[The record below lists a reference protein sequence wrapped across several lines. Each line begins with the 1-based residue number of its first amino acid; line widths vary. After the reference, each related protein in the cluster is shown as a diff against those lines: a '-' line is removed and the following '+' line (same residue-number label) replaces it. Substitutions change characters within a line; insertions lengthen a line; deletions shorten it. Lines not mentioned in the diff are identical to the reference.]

1 MFKLYIMIA
10 VVGLVGGVVYGGY
23 AYYHDTQERISTL
36 QQNNA
41 KLEVAVQSKE
51 VALKEMTSS
60 FEKQQKLNKE
70 LSGKLQDAEKY
81 QDDLRSKLQKHDL
94 TRLSIGKPGMIEK
107 RINDDTKI
115 LFSDFE
121 SISSK

>member
-1 MFKLYIMIA
+1 MFKTYIIIA
-10 VVGLVGGVVYGGY
+10 VVGSMVATVGLL
-23 AYYHDTQERISTL
+23 YYRDTQKRISAL

-51 VALKEMTSS
+51 TALNEMTAN
-60 FEKQQKLNKE
+60 FEKQTRLNKE
-70 LSGKLQDAEKY
+70 LSGKLEDAEKY

-94 TRLSIGKPGMIEK
+94 TRLSIGKPGMMEK
-107 RINDDTKI
+107 RINDDTKK

-121 SISSK
+121 SITAK

>member
-1 MFKLYIMIA
+1 MFKTYIIIA
-10 VVGLVGGVVYGGY
+10 VVGSMVATVGLL
-23 AYYHDTQERISTL
+23 YYRDTQKRISTL

-51 VALKEMTSS
+51 AALNEMTAN
-60 FEKQQKLNKE
+60 FEKQARLNKE
-70 LSGKLQDAEKY
+70 LSDKLEDAEKY

-94 TRLSIGKPGMIEK
+94 TRLSIGKPGMMEK
-107 RINDDTKI
+107 RINDDTKK

-121 SISSK
+121 SITAK

>member
-1 MFKLYIMIA
+1 MFKTYIIIA
-10 VVGLVGGVVYGGY
+10 VVGSMVATVGLL
-23 AYYHDTQERISTL
+23 YYRDTQKRISTL

-51 VALKEMTSS
+51 TALNEMTAN
-60 FEKQQKLNKE
+60 FEKQTRLNKE
-70 LSGKLQDAEKY
+70 LSGKLEDAEKD

-94 TRLSIGKPGMIEK
+94 TRLSIGKPGMMEK
-107 RINDDTKI
+107 RINDDTKK

-121 SISSK
+121 SITAK

>member
-1 MFKLYIMIA
+1 MFKTYIIIA
-10 VVGLVGGVVYGGY
+10 VVGSMVATVGLL
-23 AYYHDTQERISTL
+23 YYRDTQKRISTL

-51 VALKEMTSS
+51 AALNEMTDN
-60 FEKQQKLNKE
+60 FEKQARLNKE
-70 LSGKLQDAEKY
+70 LSGKLEDAEKY

-94 TRLSIGKPGMIEK
+94 TRLSIGKPGMMEK
-107 RINDDTKI
+107 RINDDTKK

-121 SISSK
+121 SITAK

>member
-1 MFKLYIMIA
+1 MFKTYIIIA
-10 VVGLVGGVVYGGY
+10 VVGSMVATVGLL
-23 AYYHDTQERISTL
+23 YYRDTQKRISTL

-51 VALKEMTSS
+51 AALNEMTAN
-60 FEKQQKLNKE
+60 FEKQATLNKE
-70 LSGKLQDAEKY
+70 LTGKLEDAEKD

-94 TRLSIGKPGMIEK
+94 TRLSIGKPGMMEK
-107 RINDDTKI
+107 RINDDTKK

-121 SISSK
+121 SITAK

>member
-1 MFKLYIMIA
+1 MFKTYIIIA
-10 VVGLVGGVVYGGY
+10 VVGSMVATVGLL
-23 AYYHDTQERISTL
+23 YYRDTQKRISAL

-51 VALKEMTSS
+51 AALNEMTAN
-60 FEKQQKLNKE
+60 FEKQARLNKE
-70 LSGKLQDAEKY
+70 LSGKLEDAEKY

-94 TRLSIGKPGMIEK
+94 TRLSIGKPGMMEK
-107 RINDDTKI
+107 RINDDTKK

-121 SISSK
+121 SITAK

>member
-1 MFKLYIMIA
+1 MFKTYIIIA
-10 VVGLVGGVVYGGY
+10 VVGSMVVTVGLL
-23 AYYHDTQERISTL
+23 YYRDTQKRISAL

-51 VALKEMTSS
+51 TALNEMTAN
-60 FEKQQKLNKE
+60 FEKQTRLNKE
-70 LSGKLQDAEKY
+70 LSGKLEDAEKD

-94 TRLSIGKPGMIEK
+94 TRLSIGKPGMMEK
-107 RINDDTKI
+107 RINDDTKK

-121 SISSK
+121 SITAK

>member
-1 MFKLYIMIA
+1 MIRVYIMII

-23 AYYHDTQERISTL
+23 AYYQDTQQRLKTL

-41 KLEVAVQSKE
+41 KLEVAVKSKDE
-51 VALKEMTSS
+51 ALNFMTSN
-60 FEKQQKLNKE
+60 FEKQSKLNKE
-70 LSGKLQDAEKY
+70 LSGKLADAEKD

-94 TRLSIGKPGMIEK
+94 TRLSIVKPGMMEK
-107 RINDDTKI
+107 RINDDTKK

-121 SISSK
+121 SITAK

>member
-1 MFKLYIMIA
+1 MFKTYIIIG
-10 VVGLVGGVVYGGY
+10 VVGSMVATVGLL
-23 AYYHDTQERISTL
+23 YYRDTQKRISTL

-51 VALKEMTSS
+51 AALNEMTAN
-60 FEKQQKLNKE
+60 FEKQARLNKE
-70 LSGKLQDAEKY
+70 LTGKLEDAEKD

-94 TRLSIGKPGMIEK
+94 TRLSIGKPGMMEK
-107 RINDDTKI
+107 RINDDTKK

-121 SISSK
+121 SITAK

>member
-1 MFKLYIMIA
+1 MFKTYIIIA
-10 VVGLVGGVVYGGY
+10 VVGSMVATVGLL
-23 AYYHDTQERISTL
+23 YYRDTQKRISTL

-51 VALKEMTSS
+51 DALNEMTAN
-60 FEKQQKLNKE
+60 FEKQARLNKE
-70 LSGKLQDAEKY
+70 LSGKLEDAEKY

-94 TRLSIGKPGMIEK
+94 TRLSIGKPGMMEK
-107 RINDDTKI
+107 RINDDTKK

-121 SISSK
+121 SITAK

>member
-1 MFKLYIMIA
+1 MFKTYIIIA
-10 VVGLVGGVVYGGY
+10 VVGSMVATVGLL
-23 AYYHDTQERISTL
+23 YYRDTQKRISTL

-51 VALKEMTSS
+51 AALNEMTDN
-60 FEKQQKLNKE
+60 FEKQARLNTE
-70 LSGKLQDAEKY
+70 LSGKLEDAEKY

-94 TRLSIGKPGMIEK
+94 TRLSIGKPGMMEK
-107 RINDDTKI
+107 RINDDTKK

-121 SISSK
+121 SITAK

>member
-1 MFKLYIMIA
+1 MFKTYIIIA
-10 VVGLVGGVVYGGY
+10 VVGSMVVTVGLL
-23 AYYHDTQERISTL
+23 YYRDTQKRISTL

-51 VALKEMTSS
+51 DALNEMTAN
-60 FEKQQKLNKE
+60 FEKQARLNKE
-70 LSGKLQDAEKY
+70 LSGKLEDAEKD

-94 TRLSIGKPGMIEK
+94 TRLSIGKPGMMEK
-107 RINDDTKI
+107 RINDDTKK

-121 SISSK
+121 SITAK

>member
-1 MFKLYIMIA
+1 MFKTYIIIA
-10 VVGLVGGVVYGGY
+10 VVGSMVATVGLL
-23 AYYHDTQERISTL
+23 YYRDTQKRISTL

-51 VALKEMTSS
+51 AALNEMTAN
-60 FEKQQKLNKE
+60 FEKQTRLNKE
-70 LSGKLQDAEKY
+70 LTGKLEDAEKD

-94 TRLSIGKPGMIEK
+94 TRLSIGKPGMMEK
-107 RINDDTKI
+107 RINDDTKK

-121 SISSK
+121 SITAK

>member
-1 MFKLYIMIA
+1 MFKTYIIIA
-10 VVGLVGGVVYGGY
+10 VVGSMVATVGLL
-23 AYYHDTQERISTL
+23 YYRDTQKRISAL

-51 VALKEMTSS
+51 DALNEMTAN
-60 FEKQQKLNKE
+60 FEKQTRLNKE
-70 LSGKLQDAEKY
+70 LSGKLEDAEKD

-94 TRLSIGKPGMIEK
+94 TRLSIGKPGMMEK
-107 RINDDTKI
+107 RINDDTKK

-121 SISSK
+121 SITAK

>member
-1 MFKLYIMIA
+1 MFKTYIIIA
-10 VVGLVGGVVYGGY
+10 VVGSMVATVGLL
-23 AYYHDTQERISTL
+23 YYRDTQKRISAL

-51 VALKEMTSS
+51 AALNEMTDN
-60 FEKQQKLNKE
+60 FEKQARLNKE

-94 TRLSIGKPGMIEK
+94 TRLSIGKPGMMEK
-107 RINDDTKI
+107 RINDDTKK

-121 SISSK
+121 SITAK

>member
-1 MFKLYIMIA
+1 MFKTYIIIA
-10 VVGLVGGVVYGGY
+10 VVGSMVATVGLL
-23 AYYHDTQERISTL
+23 YYRDTQKRISTL

-51 VALKEMTSS
+51 AALNEMTAN
-60 FEKQQKLNKE
+60 FEKQSRLNKE
-70 LSGKLQDAEKY
+70 LSGKLEDAEKD

-94 TRLSIGKPGMIEK
+94 TRLSIGKPGMMEK
-107 RINDDTKI
+107 RINDDTKK

-121 SISSK
+121 SITAK

>member
-1 MFKLYIMIA
+1 MFKTYIIIA
-10 VVGLVGGVVYGGY
+10 VVGSMVATVGLL
-23 AYYHDTQERISTL
+23 YYRDTQKRISAL

-51 VALKEMTSS
+51 TALTEMTAN
-60 FEKQQKLNKE
+60 FEKQSRLNKE
-70 LSGKLQDAEKY
+70 LSGKLEDAEKD

-94 TRLSIGKPGMIEK
+94 TRLSIGKPGMMEK
-107 RINDDTKI
+107 RINDDTKK

-121 SISSK
+121 SITAK

>member
-1 MFKLYIMIA
+1 MFKTYIIIA
-10 VVGLVGGVVYGGY
+10 VVGSMVTTVGLL
-23 AYYHDTQERISTL
+23 YYRDTQKRISTL

-51 VALKEMTSS
+51 TALNEMTAN
-60 FEKQQKLNKE
+60 FEKQTRLNKE
-70 LSGKLQDAEKY
+70 LSGKLEDAEKD

-94 TRLSIGKPGMIEK
+94 TRLSIGKPGMMEK
-107 RINDDTKI
+107 RINDDTKK

-121 SISSK
+121 SITAK

>member
-1 MFKLYIMIA
+1 MFKTYIIIA
-10 VVGLVGGVVYGGY
+10 VVGSMVATVGLL
-23 AYYHDTQERISTL
+23 YYRDTQKRISTL

-51 VALKEMTSS
+51 PALNEMTANY
-60 FEKQQKLNKE
+60 EKQTRLNKE
-70 LSGKLQDAEKY
+70 LSGKLEDAEKD

-94 TRLSIGKPGMIEK
+94 TRLSIGKPGMMEK
-107 RINDDTKI
+107 RINDDTKK

-121 SISSK
+121 SITAK

>member
-1 MFKLYIMIA
+1 MFKTYIIIA
-10 VVGLVGGVVYGGY
+10 VVGSMVTTVGLL
-23 AYYHDTQERISTL
+23 YYRDTQKRISTL

-51 VALKEMTSS
+51 TALNEMTAN
-60 FEKQQKLNKE
+60 FEKQSRLNKE
-70 LSGKLQDAEKY
+70 LSGKLEDAEKD

-94 TRLSIGKPGMIEK
+94 TRLSIGKPGMMEK
-107 RINDDTKI
+107 RINDDTKK

-121 SISSK
+121 SITTK

>member
-1 MFKLYIMIA
+1 MFKTYIIIA
-10 VVGLVGGVVYGGY
+10 VVGSMVATVGLL
-23 AYYHDTQERISTL
+23 YYRDTQKRISAL

-51 VALKEMTSS
+51 TALNEMTAN
-60 FEKQQKLNKE
+60 FEKQARLNKE
-70 LSGKLQDAEKY
+70 LSGKLEDAEKD

-94 TRLSIGKPGMIEK
+94 TRLSIGKPGMMEK
-107 RINDDTKI
+107 RINDDTKK

-121 SISSK
+121 SITAK

>member
-1 MFKLYIMIA
+1 VFKLYIMIA

-23 AYYHDTQERISTL
+23 AYYHDTQKRISTL

>member
-1 MFKLYIMIA
+1 MFKTYIIIA
-10 VVGLVGGVVYGGY
+10 VVGSMVATVGLL
-23 AYYHDTQERISTL
+23 YYRDTQKRISAL

-51 VALKEMTSS
+51 TALNEMTAN
-60 FEKQQKLNKE
+60 FEKQSRLNKE
-70 LSGKLQDAEKY
+70 LTGKLEDAEKD

-94 TRLSIGKPGMIEK
+94 TRLSIGKPGMMEK
-107 RINDDTKI
+107 RINDDTKK

-121 SISSK
+121 SITAK

>member
-1 MFKLYIMIA
+1 MFKTYIIIA
-10 VVGLVGGVVYGGY
+10 VVGSMVATVGLL
-23 AYYHDTQERISTL
+23 YYRDTQKRISTL

-51 VALKEMTSS
+51 AALNEMTAN
-60 FEKQQKLNKE
+60 FEKQTRLNKE
-70 LSGKLQDAEKY
+70 LSGKLEDAEKY

-94 TRLSIGKPGMIEK
+94 TRLSIGKPGMMEK
-107 RINDDTKI
+107 RINDDTKK

-121 SISSK
+121 SITAK

>member
-1 MFKLYIMIA
+1 MFKTYIIIA
-10 VVGLVGGVVYGGY
+10 VVGAMGATVGLL
-23 AYYHDTQERISTL
+23 YYRDTQKRISAL

-51 VALKEMTSS
+51 AALNEMTAN
-60 FEKQQKLNKE
+60 FEKQTRLNKE
-70 LSGKLQDAEKY
+70 LSGKLEDAEKD

-94 TRLSIGKPGMIEK
+94 TRLSIGKPGMMEK
-107 RINDDTKI
+107 RINDDTKK

-121 SISSK
+121 SITAL

>member
-1 MFKLYIMIA
+1 MFKTYIIIA
-10 VVGLVGGVVYGGY
+10 VVGSMVATVGLL
-23 AYYHDTQERISTL
+23 YYRDTQQRISTL

-51 VALKEMTSS
+51 AALNEMTAN
-60 FEKQQKLNKE
+60 FEKQARLNKE
-70 LSGKLQDAEKY
+70 LSGKLEDAEKY

-94 TRLSIGKPGMIEK
+94 TRLSIGKPGMMEK
-107 RINDDTKI
+107 RINDDTKK

-121 SISSK
+121 SITAK

>member
-1 MFKLYIMIA
+1 MFKTYIIIA
-10 VVGLVGGVVYGGY
+10 VVGSMVATVGLL
-23 AYYHDTQERISTL
+23 YYRDTQKRISAL

-51 VALKEMTSS
+51 DALNEMTAN
-60 FEKQQKLNKE
+60 FEKQARLNKE
-70 LSGKLQDAEKY
+70 LSGKLEDAEKD

-94 TRLSIGKPGMIEK
+94 TRLSIGKPGMMEK
-107 RINDDTKI
+107 RINDDTKK

-121 SISSK
+121 SITAK

>member
-1 MFKLYIMIA
+1 MFKTYIIIA
-10 VVGLVGGVVYGGY
+10 VVGSMVATVGLL
-23 AYYHDTQERISTL
+23 YYRDTQKRISTL

-51 VALKEMTSS
+51 DALNEMTAN
-60 FEKQQKLNKE
+60 FEKQSRLNKE
-70 LSGKLQDAEKY
+70 LSGKLEDAEKD

-94 TRLSIGKPGMIEK
+94 TRLSIGKPGMMEK
-107 RINDDTKI
+107 RINDDTKK

-121 SISSK
+121 SITAK

>member
-1 MFKLYIMIA
+1 MFKTYIIIA
-10 VVGLVGGVVYGGY
+10 VVGSMAVTVGLL
-23 AYYHDTQERISTL
+23 YYRDTQKRISAL

-51 VALKEMTSS
+51 AALNEMTAN
-60 FEKQQKLNKE
+60 FEKQARLNKE
-70 LSGKLQDAEKY
+70 LSGKLEDAEKD

-94 TRLSIGKPGMIEK
+94 TRLSIGKPRMMEK
-107 RINDDTKI
+107 RINDDTKK

-121 SISSK
+121 SITAK